1 MKRLWV
7 AISLLA
13 ISIFFATFENIM
25 VLKNYNRFT
34 PILEKAEEYCSK
46 NEFSKA
52 YETIES
58 AQLVWE
64 KKSKVLNSLID
75 HTHVDNINESFFQL
89 LESAQKQEQ
98 VEFLSICN
106 KTKRQLLSMKESEL
120 PSFDNIM

>member
-7 AISLLA
+7 AILLLV
-13 ISIFFATFENIM
+13 ISIFFATFENITVM
-25 VLKNYNRFT
+25 NNYKKFT
-34 PILEKAEEYCSK
+34 PILEKAEQYCSDK
-46 NEFSKA
+46 EFSKA
-52 YETIES
+52 FDTIKQ
-58 AQLVWE
+58 AQLSWD

-75 HTHVDNINESFFQL
+75 HTHTENINESFFQL
-89 LESAQKQEQ
+89 LESAQKQEG

>member
-34 PILEKAEEYCSK
+34 PILDKAEEYCSE
-46 NEFSKA
+46 NEFLKA

>member
-13 ISIFFATFENIM
+13 ISLIFATFEYIM
-25 VLKNYNRFT
+25 VLRNYEKFT
-34 PILEKAEEYCSK
+34 PVLVKAEEYCSK
-46 NEFSKA
+46 EEFSKA
-52 YETIES
+52 FDTIEK
-58 AQLVWE
+58 AQLSWD

-75 HTHVDNINESFFQL
+75 HTHTENINESFFQL
-89 LESAQKQEQ
+89 LESAQKQES

>member
-34 PILEKAEEYCSK
+34 PILDKAEEYCSE

-58 AQLVWE
+58 AQLVWD

-89 LESAQKQEQ
+89 LESAQKHEQ

>member
-13 ISIFFATFENIM
+13 ISFIFATFEYIT
-25 VLKNYNRFT
+25 VLRNYEKFT
-34 PILEKAEEYCSK
+34 PVLEKAEEYCS
-46 NEFSKA
+46 NEEFSKA
-52 YETIES
+52 FDTIEE
-58 AQLVWE
+58 AQLSWD
-64 KKSKVLNSLID
+64 KKSKLLNSLID
-75 HTHVDNINESFFQL
+75 HTNTENINESFFQL
-89 LESAQKQEQ
+89 LESAQKQES

>member
-7 AISLLA
+7 AILLLV
-13 ISIFFATFENIM
+13 ISIFFATFENITVM
-25 VLKNYNRFT
+25 NNYKKFT
-34 PILEKAEEYCSK
+34 PILEKAEQYCSDK
-46 NEFSKA
+46 EFSKA
-52 YETIES
+52 FDTIKQ
-58 AQLVWE
+58 AQLSWD

-75 HTHVDNINESFFQL
+75 HTHTENINESFFQL
-89 LESAQKQEQ
+89 LESAQKQES

>member
-13 ISIFFATFENIM
+13 LSIFFATFEYIT
-25 VLKNYNRFT
+25 VLKNYEEFT
-34 PILEKAEEYCSK
+34 PVLEKAEYYCSDK
-46 NEFSKA
+46 EYSKA
-52 YETIES
+52 FDTIEQ
-58 AQLVWE
+58 AQLSWD

-75 HTHVDNINESFFQL
+75 HTHTESINESFFQL
-89 LESAQKQEQ
+89 LESAQKQDS

-106 KTKRQLLSMKESEL
+106 KTKRQLLSLKESEL

>member
-7 AISLLA
+7 AILLLI
-13 ISIFFATFENIM
+13 ISIFFATFENITVM
-25 VLKNYNRFT
+25 NNYKNFT
-34 PILEKAEEYCSK
+34 PILEKAEQYCSDK
-46 NEFSKA
+46 EFSKA
-52 YETIES
+52 FDTIKQ
-58 AQLVWE
+58 AQLSWD

-75 HTHVDNINESFFQL
+75 HTHTENINESFFQL
-89 LESAQKQEQ
+89 LESAQKQER